1 MKHLIRYTAYLFC
14 CWLMLQACQ
23 QEYPEIPDPAVSLP
37 PAGKAN
43 IALVPTLGAEILQGT
58 ETEPM
63 TRAQNLILTRLINRY
78 HVVIIKKSD
87 TKWIIDTLIIGKIDT
102 TMKDNFIPARI
113 NVYDTSS
120 LPVIRLALRPGTY
133 KAGFFLN
140 ANGQDWNPLLKPG
153 YVVAE
158 KDNITPEDELPV
170 AYTYKIQTST
180 AYQNYQCIMLNDE
193 PFAGWTTFTVGKNDT
208 LRQTGPLPEQKLTLN
223 RRATRLRY
231 VLKDTSVNATL
242 LGQEFPPLEISN
254 TAYYL
259 KAVLNA
265 PKTTPFCQGLN
276 ILGGGYY
283 PRDTVCTSLTIYIST
298 TGFYFVSPLNGKK
311 YHLATPANSTYNTT
325 CILMDEYYPAGL
337 QCDITNI
344 VISSQPEEPIF
355 YYDGSI
361 SRTFKLNG
369 VCGVIFEPSTREGNL
384 LGPNKFQFYVE
395 ENKEADAVDLFDLF
409 FELNPKALSQ

>member
-14 CWLMLQACQ
+14 CWLLLQACQ
-23 QEYPEIPDPAVSLP
+23 PESMEIPEPAIAQ
-37 PAGKAN
+37 PAEGKAT
-43 IALVPTLGAEILQGT
+43 IALVPTLGAEILQGS

-63 TRAQNLILTRLINRY
+63 TRAQNLVRTILVNRY

-87 TKWIIDTLIIGKIDT
+87 TKWIIDTLIMGKIDPSIND
-102 TMKDNFIPARI
+102 KYQPAKL

-120 LPVIRLALRPGTY
+120 LPVIRLDLRPGTY

-140 ANGQDWNPLLKPG
+140 ANDQDWNPLLKPG

-158 KDNITPEDELPV
+158 QDEIKPEDNLPV
-170 AYTYKIQTST
+170 AYTYKIQNTPGF
-180 AYQNYQCIMLNDE
+180 QNYGCIQLSFE
-193 PFAGWTTFTVGKNDT
+193 PFAGWTSFTIGKNDT
-208 LRQTGPLPEQKLTLN
+208 LRQNKRLPEQNLTLH

-231 VLKDTSVNATL
+231 VLIDTAVNATL
-242 LGQEFPPLEISN
+242 NGQGFPPLEITT

-259 KAVLNA
+259 KADLKV

-298 TGFYFVSPLNGKK
+298 TGYYFVSPLNGKK
-311 YHLATPANSTYNTT
+311 YHLATPANSTYCTN
-325 CILMDEYYPAGL
+325 CILMDENYPEGL
-337 QCDITNI
+337 NCDIANI
-344 VISSQPEEPIF
+344 VISSQPGKPIF

-361 SRTFKLNG
+361 SRNFKLNG
-369 VCGVIFEPSTREGNL
+369 VCGFILEPSTRDGNL
-384 LGPNKFQFYVE
+384 LDQNRFQFYLE
-395 ENKEADAVDLFDLF
+395 ENKDADAVDIFDLF